1 MISPIS
7 STEIQ
12 IMNIFKKRDIFQVK
26 STPVDPRAMPEPQNA
41 TDYINRGMAYYARH
55 QYDFAEDDLRRAT
68 AMDPNSV
75 DAFYTLGMV
84 YKALQ
89 RKDEAVKVFKTSVD
103 LLDSIHDENKSHYAM
118 LRRLALGHINEI
130 TIGDW
135 NLEKEIWQHI

>member
-1 MISPIS
+1 
-7 STEIQ
+7 
-12 IMNIFKKRDIFQVK
+12 MNIFKKRDIFQVK
-26 STPVDPRAMPEPQNA
+26 STPVDPRAIPEPQNA

-89 RKDEAVKVFKTSVD
+89 RKDEAVKALKHQ
-103 LLDSIHDENKSHYAM
+103 SISWILCM
-118 LRRLALGHINEI
+118 MRINLI
-130 TIGDW
+130 MRCYGV
-135 NLEKEIWQHI
+135 